1 MSTRIALFL
10 ACLLTTGHALAEAGV
25 SATTIVIG
33 QSASLSGPTAPR
45 GKEIIGGIQAYFDQ
59 VNAKGGVHGRKLMLD
74 TLDDGYEADKTL
86 ANTKRFISEG
96 KVFALIGY
104 RGTSHVAGV
113 VPLLNDAR
121 LPLIAPVTGA
131 DSLRNPAHRF
141 LFHIKASYGDE
152 TEAIINQFNSFGL
165 KRIAAF
171 YQNDGFGKEGMAG
184 VEAAMKARNLTLV
197 AKGAVERNS
206 NDVSNAVKSIAGAN
220 PEAVVVIAQFNAAAA
235 FVKGMRATG
244 SNPLF
249 MAVSPVEIEQIAKNL
264 GEMARGFAVAQVV
277 PFPWNQG
284 TSLVREYTKAI
295 AGREDVRA
303 GFASLEG
310 FIAAK
315 VLVEGLRR
323 VGPQPTREKLVSA
336 LETLRDFDLGGYT
349 ISYSLGN
356 HRGSRYVDLIV
367 IGKDGRFMR

>member
-1 MSTRIALFL
+1 MGRAWLGFL
-10 ACLLTTGHALAEAGV
+10 VAVFASASWAEAGV
-25 SATTIVIG
+25 AANTIVIG

-45 GKEIIGGIQAYFDQ
+45 GKEIIGGIQAHFDQ
-59 VNAKGGVHGRKLMLD
+59 INAKGGVHGRKLVLD
-74 TLDDGYEADKTL
+74 VLDDGYEADKTL

-104 RGTSHVAGV
+104 RGTSHVTGV
-113 VPLLNDAR
+113 VPLLNDAK

-152 TEAIINQFNSFGL
+152 TEAIVNQFNSFGL

-171 YQNDGFGKEGMAG
+171 YQNDGFGKEGLAG

-206 NDVSNAVKSIAGAN
+206 NDVSHAVKSISSAQ
-220 PEAVVVIAQFNAAAA
+220 PEAVVIIAQFNAAGE
-235 FVKGMRATG
+235 FVKAMKAAGA
-244 SNPLF
+244 NPLF
-249 MAVSPVEIEQIAKNL
+249 MAVSPVEMEQIAKRL
-264 GEMARGFAVAQVV
+264 GDTARGFAVAQVV
-277 PFPWNQG
+277 PFPWNLG
-284 TSLVREYTKAI
+284 TPLVREYRKAL
-295 AGREDVRA
+295 AGRQNVQP

-310 FIAAK
+310 YIGAK

-323 VGPQPTREKLVSA
+323 AGPQPSREKLVAA
-336 LETLRDFDLGGYT
+336 LETMRDYDLGGYI
-349 ISYSLGN
+349 ISYRPDS
-356 HRGSRYVDLIV
+356 HRGSRFVDLIV

>member
-1 MSTRIALFL
+1 MRKRGALLL
-10 ACLLTTGHALAEAGV
+10 AGLLAASPLRAEPGVNAGN
-25 SATTIVIG
+25 IVIG

-59 VNAKGGVHGRKLMLD
+59 VNAKGGVHGRKLVLE

-96 KVFALIGY
+96 KVFALVGY

-113 VPLLNDAR
+113 VPLLNEAK

-131 DSLRNPAHRF
+131 DSLRNPANRF

-171 YQNDGFGKEGMAG
+171 YQNDGFGKEGLAG

-206 NDVSNAVKSIAGAN
+206 NDVSNAVKSIAGAS
-220 PEAVVVIAQFNAAAA
+220 PEAVVIIGQFNAAGE
-235 FVKGMRATG
+235 FVKAMKAAG

-249 MAVSPVEIEQIAKNL
+249 MAVSPVEIEQVAKRL
-264 GEMARGFAVAQVV
+264 GEAARGFAVAQVV
-277 PFPWNQG
+277 PFPWNLG
-284 TSLVREYTKAI
+284 MPLVREYTKALS
-295 AGREDVRA
+295 GRQDVQP

-315 VLVEGLRR
+315 VMVEGLRR
-323 VGPQPTREKLVSA
+323 AGPAPTREKLVQA
-336 LETLRDFDLGGYT
+336 LETLRDYDLGGYI
-349 ISYSLGN
+349 ISYSPDS
-356 HRGSRYVDLIV
+356 HRGSRYVDLVV

>member
-1 MSTRIALFL
+1 MRMRSVFL
-10 ACLLTTGHALAEAGV
+10 LGGLLAASPLLAEPGVNAGN
-25 SATTIVIG
+25 IVIG

-45 GKEIIGGIQAYFDQ
+45 GKEIIGGIQAYFNQ
-59 VNAKGGVHGRKLMLD
+59 VNAKGGVFGRKLVLEV
-74 TLDDGYEADKTL
+74 LDDGYEADKTL
-86 ANTKRFISEG
+86 ANTKRFIAEG

-104 RGTSHVAGV
+104 RGTSHVAGA
-113 VPLLNDAR
+113 VPLLNQAK

-131 DSLRNPAHRF
+131 DSLRNPANRF
-141 LFHIKASYGDE
+141 LFHVKASYGDE
-152 TEAIINQFNSFGL
+152 TEAIVNQFNSFGL
-165 KRIAAF
+165 KRIAVF
-171 YQNDGFGKEGMAG
+171 YQNDGFGKEGLAG

-220 PEAVVVIAQFNAAAA
+220 PEAVVVIAQFNAASV
-235 FVKGMRATG
+235 FVKAMRAAG

-284 TSLVREYTKAI
+284 SPLVREYTKAVT
-295 AGREDVRA
+295 GREDVRA

-323 VGPQPTREKLVSA
+323 AGPQPTRDKLVAA

-349 ISYSLGN
+349 ISYTPES